1 MFIDS
6 YRIIESYQSFLL
18 LHFRHIEWYNKLW
31 CLRSSIRIG
40 LPRGSPKFS
49 GATPC
54 PVSRWLSKFGAQN
67 GAPGS
72 PRKTNAEN
80 RVLPVMWR
88 IMAFQVLS
96 TQGSWGLEKAGFST
110 PISTPSWWFGSVYHV
125 HSLVSIHAIL
135 QRTLTQSYYILYI
148 YNIYKYILRCLNIWN
163 VPLDPLHQ
171 NLPKASMYS
180 VRPVLKTPDNLTSSA
195 LIIRTP
201 P

>member
-6 YRIIESYQSFLL
+6 YRIIESYQIFLL

-96 TQGSWGLEKAGFST
+96 TQGSWGLEKAALDSDFNAELMIWECLSCSLSGFNPCHSPKNVD
-110 PISTPSWWFGSVYHV
+110 PI
-125 HSLVSIHAIL
+125 L
-135 QRTLTQSYYILYI
+135 LYI
-148 YNIYKYILRCLNIWN
+148 YIYTHTSPGHLECSIRSST
-163 VPLDPLHQ
+163 
-171 NLPKASMYS
+171 PKPSKS
-180 VRPVLKTPDNLTSSA
+180 EHVQRQTGFEDTW
-195 LIIRTP
+195 
-201 P
+201 